1 MESKSKTCAKWPTLD
16 WVQFADLRNG
26 SALCSYLIK
35 NLEIVHKFRFSWKNV
50 RHISTDTAM
59 NHGTWGTP
67 VCQNLLPSRLPFLCY
82 LGFKLNTWDQLGV
95 CVRNLDM
102 VLEAMGSYEKILF
115 GESEMI
121 HFMKNVIEGSKT
133 RGRKT
138 NWQDDCG
145 NPDRKPCEH
154 YLRHSHWGPTRRHK
168 WELLV
173 R

>member
-1 MESKSKTCAKWPTLD
+1 MPKS
-16 WVQFADLRNG
+16 
-26 SALCSYLIK
+26 
-35 NLEIVHKFRFSWKNV
+35 
-50 RHISTDTAM
+50 
-59 NHGTWGTP
+59 TP
-67 VCQNLLPSRLPFLCY
+67 IQPFLCY

-138 NWQDDCG
+138 N
-145 NPDRKPCEH
+145 
-154 YLRHSHWGPTRRHK
+154 
-168 WELLV
+168 
-173 R
+173 